1 MTREAFRELVKKDP
15 VLLDG
20 ATGTNLQRQECRS
33 EYVRSSGSWKI
44 QKC

>member
-1 MTREAFRELVKKDP
+1 MTSAFRGAGKGP

-20 ATGTNLQRQECRS
+20 ATGTNLQKGRNAGQVCPEQWIT
-33 EYVRSSGSWKI
+33 GI

>member
-1 MTREAFRELVKKDP
+1 MTREAFRELVKKGP

-20 ATGTNLQRQECRS
+20 ATGTNLQECRS